1 MHLIREECNVQSQQG
16 KIHEQRTKR
25 EIGEILKSNLRRI
38 EVALNKQ
45 NKNRCSSCTLF
56 KITFT
61 FSATTHWALLTYNL
75 YFFSK
80 SVENSF

>member
-1 MHLIREECNVQSQQG
+1 MSKSKARN
-16 KIHEQRTKR
+16 

-45 NKNRCSSCTLF
+45 NKNRWSSCTLF

-75 YFFSK
+75 YFFFSK